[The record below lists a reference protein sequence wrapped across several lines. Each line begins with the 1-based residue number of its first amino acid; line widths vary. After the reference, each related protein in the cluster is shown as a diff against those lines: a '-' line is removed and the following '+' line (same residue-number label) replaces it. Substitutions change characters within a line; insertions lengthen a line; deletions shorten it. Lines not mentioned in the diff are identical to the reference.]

1 MSAVYL
7 DNASTTRVSDEVARV
22 VRECLQDDF
31 GNPSSAHAGGVAA
44 SRRLRVAREQLLAAQ
59 GDERGAHGDLRW
71 TAGGTEAD
79 ALGILGAAKA
89 LRGRGRHIVLTSV
102 EHSAVAS
109 AVKRLE
115 AEAYTAT
122 IVPVDHDGRVSPEA
136 VAAAVRPDTA
146 LVTCM
151 LVQNELGTIQP
162 VAEIARAART
172 KRAEIQIHCD
182 AVQALG
188 KLPVDVRALGVDTL
202 AVSAHKLHG
211 PKGVGALWTKK
222 GARLSPLWAG
232 AQQGGLRAGTENVPG
247 IAAFGEA
254 ARLAT
259 AGLADERERVAG
271 LAERL
276 IAGARAAVPNAIL
289 NAANAPRVPH
299 VVSIAFPGLPAEPL
313 LHALEG
319 QGILVSA
326 GSACSSKSAKRS
338 SVLAAIGLRD
348 DAGVLR
354 FSFSRESVA
363 SDVDAALAALALAV
377 TQVAPPAP
385 RAR

>member
-7 DNASTTRVSDEVARV
+7 DNGATTRVADEVARV
-22 VRECLQDDF
+22 IHACLQDDF
-31 GNPSSAHAGGVAA
+31 GNPSSAHAIGMAA
-44 SRRLRVAREQLLAAQ
+44 ARRLRTAREQLLGAL
-59 GDERGAHGDLRW
+59 GDERGALGDLLW
-71 TAGGTEAD
+71 TSGGTEAD
-79 ALGILGAAKA
+79 ALAILGAAKA
-89 LRGRGRHIVLTSV
+89 LRGRGRHIVLTSI

-109 AVKRLE
+109 AVKLLE

-122 IVPVDHDGRVSPEA
+122 VVPVSSDGVVSPEA
-136 VAAAVRPDTA
+136 VADAVKPDTS
-146 LVTCM
+146 LVACM

-162 VAEIARAART
+162 VAEVARAARAR
-172 KRAEIQIHCD
+172 RAEIQVHCD

-188 KLPVDVRALGVDTL
+188 KVAIDVRALGVDTL

-232 AQQGGLRAGTENVPG
+232 SQQGGLRAGTENVPG
-247 IAAFGEA
+247 IAGLGEA

-259 AGLADERERVAG
+259 SDLAAENARVAG

-276 IAGARAAVPNAIL
+276 SAGVLATVPGAIVNGAR
-289 NAANAPRVPH
+289 APRVPH
-299 VVSIAFPGLPAEPL
+299 IVSVAFPGLPAEPL

-319 QGILVSA
+319 RGVFVSA

-348 DAGVLR
+348 DAGVIR
-354 FSFSRESVA
+354 FSFARDSVDA
-363 SDVDAALAALALAV
+363 HVDAALAALAQAV
-377 TQVAPPAP
+377 RDVAPPAS